1 MEEFPK
7 EQIPDEHDLFMRIHF
22 KHFKDGDISPIAFR
36 NHDGGMSTN
45 WSNYADALL
54 TKEHAALLHNKDPN
68 NYGVVELS
76 VGGVRDIPNQEVD
89 HDPLPDNR
97 AHTNVLGEKDEEA
110 RLKLNELSNW
120 AIPINRPS

>member
-1 MEEFPK
+1 MEEFLK

-22 KHFKDGDISPIAFR
+22 KHFKDGDILLIAFR

-45 WSNYADALL
+45 WSEYADANL
-54 TKEHAALLHNKDPN
+54 TKEQAALDNKDPN

-76 VGGVRDIPNQEVD
+76 VGGVRGIPNQEVD
-89 HDPLPDNR
+89 HDPIPDNR
-97 AHTNVLGEKDEEA
+97 AHTNVLGEKDPEA

-120 AIPINRPS
+120 VIPINRPS

>member
-22 KHFKDGDISPIAFR
+22 EHFKDGVMSPIAFR
-36 NHDGGMSTN
+36 NHGGGMSTN
-45 WSNYADALL
+45 WSKYADANL
-54 TKEHAALLHNKDPN
+54 TKKQAALLGKDPN
-68 NYGVVELS
+68 NYGVIELS
-76 VGGVRDIPNQEVD
+76 VGGVRGIPNQEVD

-110 RLKLNELSNW
+110 RIKLNDLFDW
-120 AIPINRPS
+120 VIPISGRR